1 VGERVKNQRVCVG
14 RDVRVLAEV
23 TAGIEIEGETRL
35 RPGHP
40 VEIVQ
45 PGPANLTRTAV
56 VWTWH
61 VARVGSGGPTY
72 RGFCRWT

>member
-1 VGERVKNQRVCVG
+1 MKNQRVCVG

-45 PGPANLTRTAV
+45 PGLANRTRTAV